1 MIALEKACKKHL
13 SNNKVIP
20 YNSYNNVKSIENMPT
35 QELLVKN
42 LKVSFT
48 TPEKELV
55 AVRGI
60 SYQIN
65 QGETLAL
72 VGESGCGKTV
82 SALCILKLLQEPP
95 GKILSGEIIFD
106 GEDLLKLTKKELQ
119 DRRGRDIAMIF
130 QDPMT
135 SLNPV
140 LTIEEQ
146 IIETLLRHTTLS
158 RKEAREKSFNLL
170 EQVEIPSP
178 KQKLD
183 QYPHQLS
190 GGMRQRAMIAMALS
204 CSPRILIADEPTTA
218 LDVLIQAQIL
228 ALLKKIKNS
237 AQMSILLITHDL
249 GVVAEVAERVMV
261 MYAGEIVESGP
272 VRELF
277 QSPLH
282 PYTLGLMKSIPTL
295 EPTQQNLSRLN
306 EIPGTVPSLSQIP
319 SGCPFHP
326 RCPSAETRCK
336 KDKPKLK
343 EIAHARSVSC
353 WLH

>member
-1 MIALEKACKKHL
+1 
-13 SNNKVIP
+13 
-20 YNSYNNVKSIENMPT
+20 MPT

-42 LKVSFT
+42 LKVSFA
-48 TPEKELV
+48 TPVKELV

-60 SYQIN
+60 SYQLN

-82 SALCILKLLQEPP
+82 SALSILRLIEEPP
-95 GKILSGEIIFD
+95 GKIMSGEILFN
-106 GEDLLKLTKKELQ
+106 GKDLLKLTKRELQ
-119 DRRGRDIAMIF
+119 VHRGKDIAMVF

-135 SLNPV
+135 SMNPV
-140 LTIEEQ
+140 LTIGEQ
-146 IIETLLRHTTLS
+146 IIETLLRHTSLS
-158 RKEAREKSFNLL
+158 RKEAREKSLKLL
-170 EQVEIPSP
+170 EQVEIASP
-178 KQKLD
+178 KEKLD

-228 ALLKKIKNS
+228 ALLKKIKNET
-237 AQMSILLITHDL
+237 QMSILLITHDL
-249 GVVAEVAERVMV
+249 GVVAEIAKRVMV

-272 VRELF
+272 VLDLF
-277 QSPLH
+277 RSPLH
-282 PYTLGLMKSIPTL
+282 PYTIGLMKSIPTL
-295 EPTQQNLSRLN
+295 KPTQGKLPKLN
-306 EIPGTVPSLSQIP
+306 EISGVVPSLSQIP

-336 KDKPKLK
+336 TEKPKLK
-343 EIAHARSVSC
+343 KIANEYSVSC

>member
-1 MIALEKACKKHL
+1 
-13 SNNKVIP
+13 
-20 YNSYNNVKSIENMPT
+20 MPT

-42 LKVSFT
+42 LKVSFA
-48 TPEKELV
+48 TPVKELV

-60 SYQIN
+60 SYQLN

-82 SALCILKLLQEPP
+82 SALSILRLIEEPP
-95 GKILSGEIIFD
+95 GKIMGGEILFN
-106 GEDLLKLTKKELQ
+106 GKDLLKLTKRELQ
-119 DRRGRDIAMIF
+119 VHRGKDIAMVF

-135 SLNPV
+135 SMNPV
-140 LTIEEQ
+140 LTIGEQ
-146 IIETLLRHTTLS
+146 IIETLLRHTSLS
-158 RKEAREKSFNLL
+158 RKEAREKSLKLL
-170 EQVEIPSP
+170 EQVEIASP
-178 KQKLD
+178 KEKLD

-228 ALLKKIKNS
+228 DLLKKIKNET
-237 AQMSILLITHDL
+237 QMSILLITHDL
-249 GVVAEVAERVMV
+249 GVVAEIAKRVMV

-272 VRELF
+272 VLDLF
-277 QSPLH
+277 RSPLH
-282 PYTLGLMKSIPTL
+282 PYTIGLMKSIPTL
-295 EPTQQNLSRLN
+295 EPTQGKLSKLN
-306 EIPGTVPSLSQIP
+306 EISGVVPSLSQIP

-326 RCPSAETRCK
+326 RCPSVETRCK
-336 KDKPKLK
+336 TEKPKLK
-343 EIAHARSVSC
+343 KIANEYSVSC

>member
-1 MIALEKACKKHL
+1 M
-13 SNNKVIP
+13 
-20 YNSYNNVKSIENMPT
+20 NMSTP
-35 QELLVKN
+35 ELLVKN
-42 LKVSFT
+42 LKVSFA
-48 TPEKELV
+48 TPENELM

-60 SYQIN
+60 SYQLN
-65 QGETLAL
+65 QGEILAL

-82 SALCILKLLQEPP
+82 SALSILRLIQEPP
-95 GKILSGEIIFD
+95 GKIVSGEILFA
-106 GEDLLKLTKKELQ
+106 GKDLLKLKKKELQ
-119 DRRGRDIAMIF
+119 DRRGKDIAMIF

-140 LTIEEQ
+140 LTIGEQ
-146 IIETLLRHTTLS
+146 IIETLLRHTSLS
-158 RKEAREKSFNLL
+158 RKKAREKSFRLL

-228 ALLKKIKNS
+228 SLLKKIKNDT
-237 AQMSILLITHDL
+237 QMSILLITHDL

-261 MYAGEIVESGP
+261 MYAGEIVESGL
-272 VRELF
+272 VDDIFR
-277 QSPLH
+277 SPLH
-282 PYTLGLMKSIPTL
+282 PYTLGLMESIPKL
-295 EPTQQNLSRLN
+295 ETTQQELPKLK
-306 EIPGTVPSLSQIP
+306 EISGTVPSLLQVP
-319 SGCPFHP
+319 TGCPFHP
-326 RCPSAETRCK
+326 RCSAAETRCK
-336 KDKPKLK
+336 TDKPKLK
-343 EIAHARSVSC
+343 KISQTHSVSC

>member
-1 MIALEKACKKHL
+1 
-13 SNNKVIP
+13 
-20 YNSYNNVKSIENMPT
+20 MPT

-42 LKVSFT
+42 LKVSFA
-48 TPEKELV
+48 TPVKELV

-60 SYQIN
+60 SYQLN

-82 SALCILKLLQEPP
+82 SALSILRLIEEPP
-95 GKILSGEIIFD
+95 GKIMSGEILFN
-106 GEDLLKLTKKELQ
+106 GKDLLKLTKRELQ
-119 DRRGRDIAMIF
+119 VHRGKDIAMVF

-135 SLNPV
+135 SMNPV
-140 LTIEEQ
+140 LTIGEQ
-146 IIETLLRHTTLS
+146 IIETLLRHTSLS
-158 RKEAREKSFNLL
+158 RKEAREKSLKLL
-170 EQVEIPSP
+170 EQVEIASP
-178 KQKLD
+178 KEKLD

-228 ALLKKIKNS
+228 DLLKKIKNET
-237 AQMSILLITHDL
+237 QMSILLITHDL
-249 GVVAEVAERVMV
+249 GVVAEIAKRVMV

-272 VRELF
+272 VLDLF
-277 QSPLH
+277 RSPLH
-282 PYTLGLMKSIPTL
+282 PYTIGLMKSIPTL
-295 EPTQQNLSRLN
+295 KPTQGKLPKLN
-306 EIPGTVPSLSQIP
+306 EISGVVPSLSQIP

-336 KDKPKLK
+336 MEKPKLK
-343 EIAHARSVSC
+343 KIANEYSVSC

>member
-1 MIALEKACKKHL
+1 
-13 SNNKVIP
+13 
-20 YNSYNNVKSIENMPT
+20 MPT

-82 SALCILKLLQEPP
+82 SALSILKLIQEPP

-119 DRRGRDIAMIF
+119 NRRGRDIAMIF

-140 LTIEEQ
+140 LTIGEQ

-158 RKEAREKSFNLL
+158 RKEAKEKSFYLL
-170 EQVEIPSP
+170 EQVEIPFP
-178 KQKLD
+178 KLKLD

-218 LDVLIQAQIL
+218 LDVLIQSQIL
-228 ALLKKIKNS
+228 ALLKKIKKDD
-237 AQMSILLITHDL
+237 QMSILLITHDL
-249 GVVAEVAERVMV
+249 GVVVEVADRVMV

-277 QSPLH
+277 RSPLH
-282 PYTLGLMKSIPTL
+282 PYTLGLIKSIPTL
-295 EPTQQNLSRLN
+295 DPTQQNLSRLN
-306 EIPGTVPSLSQIP
+306 EISGTVPALSQIP
-319 SGCPFHP
+319 SGCAFHP
-326 RCPSAETRCK
+326 RCPSAEARCK
-336 KDKPKLK
+336 TDKPKLK
-343 EIAHARSVSC
+343 KISHAQSVSC

>member
-1 MIALEKACKKHL
+1 
-13 SNNKVIP
+13 
-20 YNSYNNVKSIENMPT
+20 MPK
-35 QELLVKN
+35 QELIVKN
-42 LKVSFT
+42 LKVSFS
-48 TPEKELV
+48 TPEKELI

-60 SYQIN
+60 SYQLN

-82 SALCILKLLQEPP
+82 SALSILRLIEEPP
-95 GKILSGEIIFD
+95 GKIMSGEILFN
-106 GEDLLKLTKKELQ
+106 GKDLLKLTKRELQ
-119 DRRGRDIAMIF
+119 VHRGKDIAMVF

-135 SLNPV
+135 SMNPV
-140 LTIEEQ
+140 LTIGEQ
-146 IIETLLRHTTLS
+146 IIETILRHTSLS
-158 RKEAREKSFNLL
+158 RKEAREKSLKLL
-170 EQVEIPSP
+170 EQVEIASP
-178 KQKLD
+178 KEKLD

-228 ALLKKIKNS
+228 DLLKKIKNET
-237 AQMSILLITHDL
+237 QMSILLITHDL
-249 GVVAEVAERVMV
+249 GVVAEIAKRVMV

-272 VRELF
+272 VLDIFR
-277 QSPLH
+277 SPLH
-282 PYTLGLMKSIPTL
+282 PYTIGLMKSIPTL
-295 EPTQQNLSRLN
+295 KPTQGKLSKLN
-306 EIPGTVPSLSQIP
+306 EISGVVPSLSQIP

-336 KDKPKLK
+336 TEKPKLK
-343 EIAHARSVSC
+343 NIANEYSVSC

>member
-1 MIALEKACKKHL
+1 
-13 SNNKVIP
+13 
-20 YNSYNNVKSIENMPT
+20 MPT

-42 LKVSFT
+42 LKVSFA
-48 TPEKELV
+48 TPVKELV

-60 SYQIN
+60 SYQLN

-82 SALCILKLLQEPP
+82 SALSILRLIEEPP
-95 GKILSGEIIFD
+95 GKIMSGEILFN
-106 GEDLLKLTKKELQ
+106 GKDLLKLTKRELQ
-119 DRRGRDIAMIF
+119 VHRGKDIAMVF

-135 SLNPV
+135 SMNPV
-140 LTIEEQ
+140 LTIGEQ
-146 IIETLLRHTTLS
+146 IIETLLRHTSLS
-158 RKEAREKSFNLL
+158 RKEAREKSLKLL
-170 EQVEIPSP
+170 EQVEIASP
-178 KQKLD
+178 KEKLD

-228 ALLKKIKNS
+228 DLLKKIKNET
-237 AQMSILLITHDL
+237 QMSILLITHDL
-249 GVVAEVAERVMV
+249 GVVAEIAKRVMV

-272 VRELF
+272 VLDLF
-277 QSPLH
+277 RSPLH
-282 PYTLGLMKSIPTL
+282 PYTIGLMKSIPTL
-295 EPTQQNLSRLN
+295 KPTHGKLPKLN
-306 EIPGTVPSLSQIP
+306 EISGVVPSLSQIP

-336 KDKPKLK
+336 TEKPKLK
-343 EIAHARSVSC
+343 KIANEYSVSC

>member
-1 MIALEKACKKHL
+1 
-13 SNNKVIP
+13 
-20 YNSYNNVKSIENMPT
+20 MPT

-42 LKVSFT
+42 LKVSFA
-48 TPEKELV
+48 TPVKELV

-60 SYQIN
+60 SYQLN

-82 SALCILKLLQEPP
+82 SALSILRLIEEPP
-95 GKILSGEIIFD
+95 GKIMSGEILFN
-106 GEDLLKLTKKELQ
+106 GKDLLKLTKRELQ
-119 DRRGRDIAMIF
+119 VHRGKDIAMVF

-135 SLNPV
+135 SMNPV
-140 LTIEEQ
+140 LTIGEQ
-146 IIETLLRHTTLS
+146 IIETLLRHTSLS
-158 RKEAREKSFNLL
+158 RKEARESSLKLL
-170 EQVEIPSP
+170 EQVEIASP
-178 KQKLD
+178 KEKLD

-228 ALLKKIKNS
+228 DLLKKIKNET
-237 AQMSILLITHDL
+237 QMSILLITHDL
-249 GVVAEVAERVMV
+249 GVVAEIAKRVMV

-272 VRELF
+272 VLDIFR
-277 QSPLH
+277 SPLH
-282 PYTLGLMKSIPTL
+282 PYTIGLMKSIPTL
-295 EPTQQNLSRLN
+295 KPTQGKLPKLN
-306 EIPGTVPSLSQIP
+306 EISGVVPSLSQIP

-336 KDKPKLK
+336 TEKPKLK
-343 EIAHARSVSC
+343 KIANEYSVSC

>member
-1 MIALEKACKKHL
+1 
-13 SNNKVIP
+13 
-20 YNSYNNVKSIENMPT
+20 MPT

-42 LKVSFT
+42 LKVSFA
-48 TPEKELV
+48 TPVKELV

-60 SYQIN
+60 SYQLN

-82 SALCILKLLQEPP
+82 SALSILRLIEEPP
-95 GKILSGEIIFD
+95 GKIMSGEILFN
-106 GEDLLKLTKKELQ
+106 GKDLLKLTKRELQ
-119 DRRGRDIAMIF
+119 VHRGKDIAMVF

-135 SLNPV
+135 SMNPV
-140 LTIEEQ
+140 LTIGEQ
-146 IIETLLRHTTLS
+146 IIETLLRHTSLS
-158 RKEAREKSFNLL
+158 RKEAREKSLKLL
-170 EQVEIPSP
+170 EQVEIASP
-178 KQKLD
+178 KEKLD

-228 ALLKKIKNS
+228 DLLKKIKNET
-237 AQMSILLITHDL
+237 QMSILHITHDL
-249 GVVAEVAERVMV
+249 GVVAEIAKRVMV
-261 MYAGEIVESGP
+261 KYAGEIVESGP
-272 VRELF
+272 VLDLF
-277 QSPLH
+277 RSPLH
-282 PYTLGLMKSIPTL
+282 PYTIGLMKSIPTL
-295 EPTQQNLSRLN
+295 KPTQGKLPKLN
-306 EIPGTVPSLSQIP
+306 EISGVVPSLSQIP

-336 KDKPKLK
+336 TEKPKLK
-343 EIAHARSVSC
+343 KIANEYSVSC

>member
-1 MIALEKACKKHL
+1 
-13 SNNKVIP
+13 
-20 YNSYNNVKSIENMPT
+20 MPT
-35 QELLVKN
+35 PELLVKN
-42 LKVSFT
+42 LKVSFAASK
-48 TPEKELV
+48 KELI

-60 SYQIN
+60 SYQLN
-65 QGETLAL
+65 QGEILAL

-82 SALCILKLLQEPP
+82 SALSILRLIQEPP
-95 GKILSGEIIFD
+95 GKIVSGEILFA
-106 GEDLLKLTKKELQ
+106 GKDLLKLNKKELQ
-119 DRRGRDIAMIF
+119 GRRGKDIAMIF

-140 LTIEEQ
+140 LTIGEQ
-146 IIETLLRHTTLS
+146 IIETLLRHTSLS
-158 RKEAREKSFNLL
+158 RKKAREKSFRLL

-228 ALLKKIKNS
+228 SLLKKIKNDT
-237 AQMSILLITHDL
+237 QMSILLITHDL

-261 MYAGEIVESGP
+261 MYAGEIVESGL
-272 VRELF
+272 VKDLF
-277 QSPLH
+277 RSPLH
-282 PYTLGLMKSIPTL
+282 PYTIGLMESIPTL
-295 EPTQQNLSRLN
+295 ESTQQKLSKLK
-306 EIPGTVPSLSQIP
+306 EISGTVPSLSQVP

-326 RCPSAETRCK
+326 RCSAAETRCK
-336 KDKPKLK
+336 TDKPKLK
-343 EIAHARSVSC
+343 KISQTHSVSC

>member
-1 MIALEKACKKHL
+1 M
-13 SNNKVIP
+13 
-20 YNSYNNVKSIENMPT
+20 NMSTP
-35 QELLVKN
+35 ELLVKN
-42 LKVSFT
+42 LKVSFA
-48 TPEKELV
+48 TPENELM

-60 SYQIN
+60 SYQLN
-65 QGETLAL
+65 QGEILAL

-82 SALCILKLLQEPP
+82 SALSILRLIQEPP
-95 GKILSGEIIFD
+95 GKIVSGEILFA
-106 GEDLLKLTKKELQ
+106 GKDLLKLKKKELQ
-119 DRRGRDIAMIF
+119 SLRGKDIAMIF

-140 LTIEEQ
+140 LTIGEQ
-146 IIETLLRHTTLS
+146 IIETLLRHTSLS
-158 RKEAREKSFNLL
+158 RKKAREKSFRLL

-228 ALLKKIKNS
+228 SLLKRIKNDT
-237 AQMSILLITHDL
+237 QMSILLITHDL

-261 MYAGEIVESGP
+261 MYAGEIVESGL
-272 VRELF
+272 VDDIFR
-277 QSPLH
+277 SPLH
-282 PYTLGLMKSIPTL
+282 PYTLGLMESIPKL
-295 EPTQQNLSRLN
+295 ETTQQKLPKLK
-306 EIPGTVPSLSQIP
+306 EISGTAPSLLQVP
-319 SGCPFHP
+319 TGCPFHP
-326 RCPSAETRCK
+326 RCSAAETRCK
-336 KDKPKLK
+336 TDKPKLK
-343 EIAHARSVSC
+343 KISQAHSVSC

>member
-1 MIALEKACKKHL
+1 
-13 SNNKVIP
+13 
-20 YNSYNNVKSIENMPT
+20 MPT

-42 LKVSFT
+42 LKVSFA
-48 TPEKELV
+48 TPVKELV

-60 SYQIN
+60 SYQLN

-82 SALCILKLLQEPP
+82 SALSILRLIEEPP
-95 GKILSGEIIFD
+95 GKIMSGEILFN
-106 GEDLLKLTKKELQ
+106 GKDLLKLTKRELQ
-119 DRRGRDIAMIF
+119 VHRGKDIAMVF

-135 SLNPV
+135 SMNPV
-140 LTIEEQ
+140 LTIGEQ
-146 IIETLLRHTTLS
+146 IIETLLRHTSLS
-158 RKEAREKSFNLL
+158 RKEARESSLKLL
-170 EQVEIPSP
+170 EQVEIASP
-178 KQKLD
+178 KEKLD

-228 ALLKKIKNS
+228 DLLKKIKNET
-237 AQMSILLITHDL
+237 QMSILLITHDL
-249 GVVAEVAERVMV
+249 GVVAEIAKRVMV

-272 VRELF
+272 VLDLF
-277 QSPLH
+277 RSPLH
-282 PYTLGLMKSIPTL
+282 PYTIGLMKSIPTL
-295 EPTQQNLSRLN
+295 KPTQGKLSKLN
-306 EIPGTVPSLSQIP
+306 EISGVVPSLSQIP

-336 KDKPKLK
+336 TEKPKLK
-343 EIAHARSVSC
+343 KIANEYSVSC

>member
-1 MIALEKACKKHL
+1 
-13 SNNKVIP
+13 
-20 YNSYNNVKSIENMPT
+20 MPT
-35 QELLVKN
+35 PELLVKN
-42 LKVSFT
+42 LKVSFAVLK
-48 TPEKELV
+48 KELI

-60 SYQIN
+60 SYQLN
-65 QGETLAL
+65 QGEILAL

-82 SALCILKLLQEPP
+82 SALSILRLIQEPP
-95 GKILSGEIIFD
+95 GKIMSGEILFS
-106 GEDLLKLTKKELQ
+106 GKDLLKLKKKELQ
-119 DRRGRDIAMIF
+119 NLRGKDIAMIF

-140 LTIEEQ
+140 LTIGEQ
-146 IIETLLRHTTLS
+146 IIETLLRHTSLS
-158 RKEAREKSFNLL
+158 RKKAREKSFRLL

-228 ALLKKIKNS
+228 SLLKRIKNDT
-237 AQMSILLITHDL
+237 QMSILLITHDL

-261 MYAGEIVESGP
+261 MYAGEIVESGL
-272 VRELF
+272 VDDIFR
-277 QSPLH
+277 SPLH
-282 PYTLGLMKSIPTL
+282 PYTLGLMESIPKL
-295 EPTQQNLSRLN
+295 EATQQKLPKLK
-306 EIPGTVPSLSQIP
+306 EISGMMPSLLQVP
-319 SGCPFHP
+319 TGCPFHP
-326 RCPSAETRCK
+326 RCSAAETRCK
-336 KDKPKLK
+336 TDKPKLK
-343 EIAHARSVSC
+343 KISQTHSVSC

>member
-1 MIALEKACKKHL
+1 
-13 SNNKVIP
+13 
-20 YNSYNNVKSIENMPT
+20 MPT
-35 QELLVKN
+35 PELLVKN
-42 LKVSFT
+42 LKVSFAASK
-48 TPEKELV
+48 KELI

-60 SYQIN
+60 SYQLN
-65 QGETLAL
+65 QGEILAL

-82 SALCILKLLQEPP
+82 SALSILRLIQEPP
-95 GKILSGEIIFD
+95 GKIMSGEILFA
-106 GEDLLKLTKKELQ
+106 GKDLLKLKKKELQ
-119 DRRGRDIAMIF
+119 DRRGKDIAMIF

-140 LTIEEQ
+140 LTIGEQ
-146 IIETLLRHTTLS
+146 IIETLLRHTSLS
-158 RKEAREKSFNLL
+158 RKKAREKSFRLL

-228 ALLKKIKNS
+228 SLLKKIKNDT
-237 AQMSILLITHDL
+237 QMSILLITHDL

-261 MYAGEIVESGP
+261 MYAGEIVESGS
-272 VRELF
+272 VYDLF
-277 QSPLH
+277 RSPLH
-282 PYTLGLMKSIPTL
+282 PYTIGLMESIPTL
-295 EPTQQNLSRLN
+295 ESTQQKLSKLK
-306 EIPGTVPSLSQIP
+306 EISGTVPSLSQVP
-319 SGCPFHP
+319 FGCPFHP
-326 RCPSAETRCK
+326 RCSAAETRCK
-336 KDKPKLK
+336 TDKPKLK
-343 EIAHARSVSC
+343 KISQTHSVSC

>member
-1 MIALEKACKKHL
+1 
-13 SNNKVIP
+13 
-20 YNSYNNVKSIENMPT
+20 MPT

-42 LKVSFT
+42 LKVSFAA
-48 TPEKELV
+48 PAKELV

-60 SYQIN
+60 SYQLN

-82 SALCILKLLQEPP
+82 SALSILRLIEEPP
-95 GKILSGEIIFD
+95 GKIMSGEILFN
-106 GEDLLKLTKKELQ
+106 GKDLLKLTKRELQ
-119 DRRGRDIAMIF
+119 VHRGKDIAMVF

-135 SLNPV
+135 SMNPV
-140 LTIEEQ
+140 LTIGEQ
-146 IIETLLRHTTLS
+146 IIETLLRHTSLS
-158 RKEAREKSFNLL
+158 RKEAREKSLKLL
-170 EQVEIPSP
+170 EQVEIASP
-178 KQKLD
+178 KEKLD

-228 ALLKKIKNS
+228 DLLKKIKNET
-237 AQMSILLITHDL
+237 QMSILLITHDL
-249 GVVAEVAERVMV
+249 GVVAEIAKRVMV

-272 VRELF
+272 VLDLF
-277 QSPLH
+277 RSPLH
-282 PYTLGLMKSIPTL
+282 PYTIGLMKSIPTL
-295 EPTQQNLSRLN
+295 KPTQGKLPKLN
-306 EIPGTVPSLSQIP
+306 EISGVVPSLSQIP

-336 KDKPKLK
+336 TEKPKLK
-343 EIAHARSVSC
+343 KIANEYSVSC